1 MSKLS
6 PIMAR
11 EILGLNQGTM
21 AAAMGVHRNTWG
33 KWEREE
39 QRITAAPSRLI
50 EVFLWLQ
57 SRGLLADYLRSAN
70 VLPAD
75 APNKARTVIPS
86 NGNG

>member
-11 EILGLNQGTM
+11 EILGMNQSTM

-50 EVFLWLQ
+50 EVFVWMQ
-57 SRGLLADYLRSAN
+57 SRGLLVDYLRSAN
-70 VLPAD
+70 VLPAE
-75 APNKARTVIPS
+75 APKSAKTVIPS
-86 NGNG
+86 SGNG